1 MDQEQDWAQAW
12 RDRLQQA
19 RAIAVIRAPTLAVGY
34 GMAQAVIAGGMDW
47 VEITWNSDGAPE
59 LIAQLRRDF
68 PHCCIGT
75 GTILNAAA
83 VTVAHQAGA
92 QFLFSPHTDRE
103 IIAIAQNL
111 QLPVVAGALTPTEII
126 EAWQWGAT
134 AVKVF
139 PVQAVGGAAYLRA
152 IQGPMPAIPLIPTG
166 GVTLANVTDFLNA
179 GAIAVGLAG
188 QLFPQGAIAQGDWG
202 VITQQARELRS
213 RLAVWEVRSGKWEVG
228 SEGEH

>member
-1 MDQEQDWAQAW
+1 MDQDQDWAAAW

-19 RAIAVIRAPTLAVGY
+19 RAIAVIRAPTFALGY
-34 GMAQAVIAGGMDW
+34 AMAEAVIAGGMAW
-47 VEITWNSDGAPE
+47 VEITWNSDRAPD

-75 GTILNAAA
+75 GTILDPAA
-83 VTVAHQAGA
+83 VALAHQAGA
-92 QFLFSPHTDRE
+92 EFLFSPHTDQE
-103 IIAIAQNL
+103 IITTAQAL

-126 EAWQWGAT
+126 QAWQWGAT

-152 IQGPMPAIPLIPTG
+152 IRGPLPAIPLIPTG
-166 GVTLANVTDFLNA
+166 GVTLANVMDFLDA

-188 QLFPQGAIAQGDWG
+188 QLFPQKAMAAGDWG
-202 VITQQARELRS
+202 MITERARELRS
-213 RLAVWEVRSGKWEVG
+213 RLRSRK
-228 SEGEH
+228 

>member
-1 MDQEQDWAQAW
+1 MDQDQDWAQAW

-34 GMAQAVIAGGMDW
+34 AMAQATMAGGIPW
-47 VEITWNSDGAPE
+47 VEITWNSDRAPD

-75 GTILNAAA
+75 GTILDAAA
-83 VTVAHQAGA
+83 VALAHQAGA

-103 IIAIAQNL
+103 IITTAQDL
-111 QLPVVAGALTPTEII
+111 QLPVIAGALTPTEII
-126 EAWQWGAT
+126 QAWHWGAT

-152 IQGPMPAIPLIPTG
+152 IRGPLPAIPLIPTG
-166 GVTLANVTDFLNA
+166 GVTLANVTDFLEA

-188 QLFPQGAIAQGDWG
+188 QLFPQEAIVTGNWGLITERAQ
-202 VITQQARELRS
+202 ELRS
-213 RLAVWEVRSGKWEVG
+213 RLRSEK
-228 SEGEH
+228 